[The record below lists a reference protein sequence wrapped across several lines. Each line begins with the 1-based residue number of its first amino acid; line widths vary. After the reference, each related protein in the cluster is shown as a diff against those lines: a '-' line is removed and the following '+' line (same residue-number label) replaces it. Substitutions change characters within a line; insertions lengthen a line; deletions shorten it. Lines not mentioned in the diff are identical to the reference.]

1 MAIIKKKTWPEY
13 FEKILSGSKTF
24 ELRTTDFDIQEDD
37 TLILQE
43 WNPETKDYTG
53 REIEKKAGFIFK
65 SKIDELEKFWP
76 KEEIEE
82 YGLQVISLHDTD
94 K

>member
-53 REIEKKAGFIFK
+53 REIEKKACFIFK